1 MYFQRIRMNEVKDAL
16 RRMKTTKAMGSVE
29 VPLEF
34 QKCFGDVAVCLLTNL
49 FNKILSDS
57 KRPSVEEKYSNTYLQ
72 EQGRTREIFESFAL
86 VTDELTKSIQEKVP
100 WGIFFQITQF

>member
-1 MYFQRIRMNEVKDAL
+1 MFCQRIRMNEVKDAL
-16 RRMKTTKAMGSVE
+16 RRMKNTKAMGSVE

-57 KRPSVEEKYSNTYLQ
+57 KGPSEWRRSTLIPIYKDK
-72 EQGRTREIFESFAL
+72 GDI
-86 VTDELTKSIQEKVP
+86 
-100 WGIFFQITQF
+100 